1 MVVGRTKFGPFLH
14 ARFLRVRARFDRYAT
29 SAPMVTPASATR
41 IIAFAICVLQAAART
56 WAPAGGF
63 ENSTGA
69 SGCVVKLIRQ
79 SLPNV
84 CFGASPCEMVCPK
97 GRGKFDCEDHRSV
110 TVTAGC
116 QGLFQCSNGATTLCH
131 SNGASA
137 QRCECTGSLEGQSS
151 KGFALPSPC
160 HLNPYTKAMGIC
172 PPAIPLPPM
181 PPPSPR
187 EPSSLPS
194 WSPSTHHPPIFDT
207 TGVLLIRTPPPP
219 LPPPSP
225 PSLPHGPSR
234 LRPSP
239 RSPSHPP
246 SPPCSGLPPSPTPPA
261 STQERGSTLHSVCS
275 PACAR
280 AFHGCVKANGA
291 AGWVQCVNEF
301 AHVVG
306 ALRDAGCVAGC
317 EMPNAHG
324 SGSASNTSARVEG

>member
-1 MVVGRTKFGPFLH
+1 
-14 ARFLRVRARFDRYAT
+14 
-29 SAPMVTPASATR
+29 MVTPMR
-41 IIAFAICVLQAAART
+41 KIAFAICVLQAAART

-97 GRGKFDCEDHRSV
+97 GRGGNFDCEDHRSV
-110 TVTAGC
+110 SVTAGC
-116 QGLFQCSNGATTLCH
+116 QGLFQCSNGATTMCH
-131 SNGASA
+131 SNGSSA
-137 QRCECTGSLEGQSS
+137 QRCECTGRLEGQSS

-172 PPAIPLPPM
+172 PPAIPFPPM
-181 PPPSPR
+181 PPPSPS
-187 EPSSLPS
+187 EPAPLPSLPS
-194 WSPSTHHPPIFDT
+194 THIPPVFDT

-219 LPPPSP
+219 LPLPSH
-225 PSLPHGPSR
+225 PSLPHRPSR
-234 LRPSP
+234 TRPSP

-261 STQERGSTLHSVCS
+261 SSQKVERGGSSLHSVCS

-280 AFHGCVKANGA
+280 AFHACVKANGA

>member
-1 MVVGRTKFGPFLH
+1 
-14 ARFLRVRARFDRYAT
+14 
-29 SAPMVTPASATR
+29 MVTPMR
-41 IIAFAICVLQAAART
+41 MIAFAICVLQAAART

-97 GRGKFDCEDHRSV
+97 GRGGKFDCEDHRSV

-116 QGLFQCSNGATTLCH
+116 QGLFQCSNGATTMCH
-131 SNGASA
+131 SNGSSA
-137 QRCECTGSLEGQSS
+137 QRCECTGRLEGQSS

-172 PPAIPLPPM
+172 PPAIPFPPT
-181 PPPSPR
+181 PPPSPS
-187 EPSSLPS
+187 EPAPLPSLPS
-194 WSPSTHHPPIFDT
+194 LPSTHIPPVFDT

-225 PSLPHGPSR
+225 PSLPHRPSR

-246 SPPCSGLPPSPTPPA
+246 SPPCSGLPPSPTLPA
-261 STQERGSTLHSVCS
+261 SSQKVERGGSSLHSVCS

-280 AFHGCVKANGA
+280 AFHACVKANGA

-306 ALRDAGCVAGC
+306 ALRAAGCVAGC